1 MRLKIDIDDALL
13 NQALS
18 CSKAKT
24 VRELIHVALEEFIR
38 IRKRKDLTEL
48 AGRIKLRKDYDHKAM
63 RTFRG

>member
-38 IRKRKDLTEL
+38 LKKRKDMSEL
-48 AGRIKLRKDYDHKAM
+48 ASQIKFSKDYDYKAM
-63 RTFRG
+63 RTLRG